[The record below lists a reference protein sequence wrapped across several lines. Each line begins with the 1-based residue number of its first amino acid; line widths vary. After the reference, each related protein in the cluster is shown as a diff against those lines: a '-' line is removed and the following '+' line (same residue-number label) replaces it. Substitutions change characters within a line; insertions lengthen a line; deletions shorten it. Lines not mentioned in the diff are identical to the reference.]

1 MAEGVIPTI
10 ERIEPVHPEVARAL
24 RAKSGMERLRLAHE
38 TWELVRDRLAAYL
51 AAQSGVRRRF
61 SGTLPAG
68 CCVTQAEL
76 LRYLVEVLETLGVE
90 YMIGGSQ
97 TSMYYGEPRLTR
109 DVDVVVGLRLEDL
122 PAFLGRFPA
131 DELCVDEKAAR
142 GAVQTSGQFNI
153 IHPGSGL
160 KIDVYV
166 NPDTPYD
173 RTRLARRQKL
183 PLFPEVD
190 GYFARPEDV
199 ILYKLLYYRQGESA
213 LHLRDGG
220 RRREVVVTVGA

>member
-1 MAEGVIPTI
+1 M
-10 ERIEPVHPEVARAL
+10 
-24 RAKSGMERLRLAHE
+24 
-38 TWELVRDRLAAYL
+38 D
-51 AAQSGVRRRF
+51 
-61 SGTLPAG
+61 
-68 CCVTQAEL
+68 
-76 LRYLVEVLETLGVE
+76 
-90 YMIGGSQ
+90 
-97 TSMYYGEPRLTR
+97 
-109 DVDVVVGLRLEDL
+109 LRLEDL

-131 DELCVDEKAAR
+131 DEFYVDEEAAR

-183 PLFPEVD
+183 PLFPGVD

-213 LHLRDGG
+213 LHLRDVLGIL
-220 RRREVVVTVGA
+220 TVSGPDSDEEYIAEWADRLGLRAIWERIRKRSD